1 MRSDVEDVL
10 KRIQD
15 WSMEDLERLCEELKI
30 LIRQRRSAEPLY
42 DVRDFEGIGH
52 GTWAG
57 VNIDEYIR
65 QERASWDEYE
75 KRLEED
81 RNS

>member
-1 MRSDVEDVL
+1 MEDVL

-15 WSMEDLERLCEELKI
+15 WSLEDLERLREELKI

-52 GTWAG
+52 GTWSG
-57 VNIDEYIR
+57 VDIDEYIR
-65 QERASWDEYE
+65 QERASWDF
-75 KRLEED
+75 
-81 RNS
+81 